1 MREILFRGKRLDN
14 GEWVEGL
21 LWRKKYK
28 HNKLFISYFPN
39 KDDDEKCVV
48 VDPETVCQY
57 TGMIDSNGNKIWEY
71 DLIKFEDTG
80 EDGYEYKEGYE
91 FTNIAMVEFFE
102 GRWQLGNFAEDNSGV
117 LESMEREIHCEFIGI
132 FRCSEVIGNIFDNPE
147 LLKGGAE

>member
-1 MREILFRGKRLDN
+1 MREILFRAKRLDN
-14 GEWVEGL
+14 GDWVEGL

-57 TGMIDSNGNKIWEY
+57 TGRTDKNGVKIFDGDIVKDDVIFGTVVWDDPYIGFVIRDVHDGPQEYSNWWHE
-71 DLIKFEDTG
+71 L
-80 EDGYEYKEGYE
+80 
-91 FTNIAMVEFFE
+91 V
-102 GRWQLGNFAEDNSGV
+102 V
-117 LESMEREIHCEFIGI
+117 
-132 FRCSEVIGNIFDNPE
+132 VGNIFDNMG